1 MKPACYVRDIG
12 ILYEFFVWS
21 LRQLLELCRCM
32 YYLMGTTHHFPSAKT
47 LAHVAINLNLID
59 KACHAC
65 GTTDRA
71 QEEN

>member
-1 MKPACYVRDIG
+1 
-12 ILYEFFVWS
+12 
-21 LRQLLELCRCM
+21 M